1 MMQLIEFNTAK
12 KSAKDKLYVNKDLEN
27 EFLGFAKQLFFKQVM
42 EDYGKVEV
50 IRLLYQ
56 QLNFENRCFLDDFIS
71 KNPGLKTKY
80 DLTPKPLKKSAN

>member
-1 MMQLIEFNTAK
+1 MQVIEFNVARDNT
-12 KSAKDKLYVNKDLEN
+12 KDKLHVDEDIEN
-27 EFLGFAKQLFFKQVM
+27 EFVGFAKQLFFKQVM

-50 IRLLYQ
+50 MRVLYQ